1 MTTQGKAPVSSTPA
15 RRRQATKMVL
25 VIALVLTS
33 SLLMAMGALAQQST
47 RYDLACWSV
56 TTGGGGERSSA
67 SFRLT
72 DALGQNATATSTSA
86 NFEVRTGVVQNLA
99 FLAPTPGPIVTP
111 VPPPSGTVTINLPII
126 SSYIMI
132 QRTCPQ

>member
-1 MTTQGKAPVSSTPA
+1 MQDSGPTSIRRTVLSRRMVKASVLLA
-15 RRRQATKMVL
+15 IVL
-25 VIALVLTS
+25 VS
-33 SLLMAMGALAQQST
+33 SLLMTVAALAQQST

-56 TTGGGGERSSA
+56 TTGGGGEHTSA
-67 SFRLT
+67 TFRLT
-72 DALGQNATATSTSA
+72 DALGQNATGTSTSV
-86 NFEVRTGVVQNLA
+86 NFEMRTGVVQNLA